1 MHNVEICLFA
11 ILSHPVPAA
20 GFEPPIPGL
29 LFGLC
34 HYAIGAHTRGTLIV
48 IVRSLIKV

>member
-1 MHNVEICLFA
+1 MWNCLIA
-11 ILSHPVPAA
+11 VLSHPVPAA
-20 GFEPPIPGL
+20 GFEPPIQGL
-29 LFGLC
+29 LFEHC